1 MFFWLAGFFFPDPF
15 EKFSLKHNQRRFFY
29 QMKSSKPK
37 QSGGNTISCPSSRGW
52 SPFCF
57 WCAGCL
63 PVCGICIHANRC
75 LCCLCAIGGVHGV
88 RDACLSD
95 DDTGCRQLPNVVS
108 GSSTPRA
115 KVADGALP
123 ASKTGPG
130 LPPVLAQLPLKLH
143 LCLLT
148 LCSQNHFGDYKIAK
162 K

>member
-1 MFFWLAGFFFPDPF
+1 
-15 EKFSLKHNQRRFFY
+15 
-29 QMKSSKPK
+29 MKSSKQSKILQQPK
-37 QSGGNTISCPSSRGW
+37 SSEGHTSCCPSSRGW

-63 PVCGICIHANRC
+63 PVCGICIHANWC
-75 LCCLCAIGGVHGV
+75 LCCLCAGGVHGV
-88 RDACLSD
+88 RGVFGACLSDD

-130 LPPVLAQLPLKLH
+130 LPPVLAQLPPELH

-148 LCSQNHFGDYKIAK
+148 SCVPKIMRK
-162 K
+162 P